1 MVSLIDEVARE
12 IVDKQVDCFVE
23 RNMSRLMRKSP
34 DEIIKMW
41 LDWQFS
47 RYVVD
52 EQADAFYVNDLKN
65 KTIVACITKK
75 DPQAYQHAYKIRDDL
90 NSGDCEGSIQLT
102 GHFALDELIKTL
114 DDDTECPTIND
125 AINDLIED
133 DDEQEKY

>member
-1 MVSLIDEVARE
+1 MVSLIDEEARE

-75 DPQAYQHAYKIRDDL
+75 DPQAYQLSSMA
-90 NSGDCEGSIQLT
+90 
-102 GHFALDELIKTL
+102 
-114 DDDTECPTIND
+114 
-125 AINDLIED
+125 
-133 DDEQEKY
+133 